1 MTTGTD
7 GWAVKAA
14 VIAALPFDNTAIPIE
29 ILSESLSKKNV
40 IQNTQGMYGTR
51 SQHSERSRLGQGTV
65 SGTVEFVMSPACL
78 VFLLPKI
85 LGANASGTTFAL
97 ADTMQT
103 FAMQIDRG
111 TKVFNYSGLQVN
123 KATFRGSS
131 GQFVNVSL
139 DLIGVDEAIVSAGGG
154 QALTTPI
161 DAPYQFED
169 GVMTIAGTGY
179 TMFDFE
185 LGIDNKLQSRFGNS
199 LTATRIAPADLREVT
214 LITTTPFGSGEY
226 SLYNL
231 ASAGVAVSLALTNGG
246 LSTTFT
252 LPAVQFPAESPTA
265 GGKGEIPLK
274 LSGVARMT
282 STTAELSVAHDST
295 A

>member
-7 GWAVKAA
+7 GWAVKCAM
-14 VIAALPFDNTAIPIE
+14 IGALPFDGTATPIE
-29 ILSESLSKKNV
+29 ILSESLKKTNT

-51 SQHSERSRLGQGTV
+51 SQHAEKSRLGQGAV
-65 SGTVEFVMSPACL
+65 AGTIEFVMSPAAL

-111 TKVFNYSGLQVN
+111 TKVFNYTGLMVN
-123 KATFRGSS
+123 KATFKSSS

-139 DLIGVDEAIVSAGGG
+139 DLIGVDEAIVAAGGG
-154 QALTTPI
+154 QSLTTPV

-169 GVMTIAGTGY
+169 GVMTIASTGY

-185 LGIDNKLQSRFGNS
+185 LTIDNKLTSRFGNS
-199 LTATRIAPADLREVT
+199 LTATRISPSDLREVSLT
-214 LITTTPFGSGEY
+214 TTTPFGSGEY
-226 SLYNL
+226 ALYNL

-274 LSGVARMT
+274 LSGIARMT
-282 STTAELSVAHDST
+282 STTAELSISHDST
-295 A
+295 P